1 MAAGRLDPEAWAFA
15 VLRALALAG
24 ALVALLLV
32 PLLPEHTRH
41 LPPLIVAFVIYKLL
55 FFSLLIRWPGASRPL
70 FIGTAALDLL
80 LAFFL
85 AWFTGGPESPFY
97 LLFYLLIALHA
108 VYFGFPGGL
117 GTALGASALYVL
129 ADLLS
134 QAHLHYGALASRI
147 AVFGL
152 LGISLGFLADR
163 ERRARAEAELLNR
176 ELVDKQQQLVQAE
189 KLATVGKMAAKVAHE
204 IRNPLGS
211 ISLNLELLEDEVRS
225 PSPEA
230 RVEGQRLIGAIQG
243 QVEALNAVVEEYLR
257 FARLPSPKAEAV
269 RLEGLLRDLLDFQRE
284 EIEGRGIAVK
294 LEVPATLPAIAADPR
309 QLRQALLNLV
319 RNACDAMPGGGTLA
333 VAARE
338 GPEGVEIAVADTGPG
353 IPAEDLPR
361 IFEPFFTTKAEGT
374 GLGLAIARQVALA
387 HGGDIACRSAPGA
400 GTTFALSLPRR
411 KSEAP

>member
-1 MAAGRLDPEAWAFA
+1 MAARRRDSEAWAFA
-15 VLRALALAG
+15 VLRALAVAG
-24 ALVALLLV
+24 GLVALLLV
-32 PLLPEHTRH
+32 PLRPEHTQH
-41 LPPLIVAFVIYKLL
+41 LPPLVLAFFVYKLL
-55 FFSLLIRWPGASRPL
+55 FFSLLVRYPGASRPL
-70 FIGTAALDLL
+70 FIGTAALDLA

-85 AWFTGGPESPFY
+85 VWFTGGPESHFY

-117 GTALGASALYVL
+117 ATALGGSALYVL

-163 ERRARAEAELLNR
+163 ERRARAEAERLNR
-176 ELVDKQQQLVQAE
+176 ELVAKQQQLVQAE

-225 PSPEA
+225 PSPGA
-230 RVEGQRLIGAIQG
+230 KAEGERLISAIQG

-257 FARLPSPKAEAV
+257 FARLPAPKLEVV
-269 RLEGLLRDLLDFQRE
+269 RVEDLVQDLVTFLRE
-284 EIEGRGIAVK
+284 ETQARGIAVK
-294 LEVPATLPAIAADPR
+294 LDVRDGIPPIQADPR
-309 QLRQALLNLV
+309 LLRQALLNLV
-319 RNACDAMPGGGTLA
+319 RNACEAMAGGGTLA
-333 VAARE
+333 VTAQERGE
-338 GPEGVEIAVADTGPG
+338 DVEIAVADTGPG
-353 IPAEDLPR
+353 IPAQDLPR

-387 HGGDIACRSAPGA
+387 HGGDIRCESAAGV
-400 GTTFALSLPRR
+400 GTTATLRLPLSR
-411 KSEAP
+411 SETP